1 MAAPGQHAARLTN
14 VRHKRRLC
22 AIEMAFRGLEDRV
35 VIVTGAA
42 SGIGLATAQRLASE
56 GARVALVDVD
66 DERVEQAAAGIDGA
80 IAIAADVSDEEQV
93 ARYFAD
99 VKEHLGPVH
108 SLHNNAGIGGQPVP
122 FAETEMADFDRL
134 VRINLRGVFLNLREM
149 LRTAV
154 AQGGGATIVNT
165 ASGTALHGVP
175 GLSAYASTKAGILSL
190 TRSAAVEYS
199 NQDVRVNAVVP
210 GPVGTPLFEAFPG
223 EFQAGAEQFNPQGRR
238 GTPDEVAAVVAFLLS
253 DESPYINGAAYSVDG
268 GETA

>member
-1 MAAPGQHAARLTN
+1 ML
-14 VRHKRRLC
+14 K
-22 AIEMAFRGLEDRV
+22 GLSERV

-42 SGIGLATAQRLASE
+42 SGIGLATARRLVEE
-56 GARVALVDVD
+56 GSRVALVDID
-66 DERVEQAAAGIDGA
+66 GERVEQSAADIGA
-80 IAIAADVSDEEQV
+80 MAIAADVSDEEQV
-93 ARYFAD
+93 AHYFAE
-99 VKEHLGPVH
+99 VKERFGRVD

-122 FAETEMADFDRL
+122 LAETEMADFDRL

-154 AQGGGATIVNT
+154 ERGGGATIVNT

-190 TRSAAVEYS
+190 TRNAAVEYGK
-199 NQDVRVNAVVP
+199 DGVRVNAVVP

-223 EFQAGAEQFNPQGRR
+223 EFQAGAEQFNPQSRR

-253 DESPYINGAAYSVDG
+253 DESPYVNGAAYSVDG
-268 GETA
+268 GEAA

>member
-1 MAAPGQHAARLTN
+1 ML
-14 VRHKRRLC
+14 K
-22 AIEMAFRGLEDRV
+22 GLEGRV

-42 SGIGLATAQRLASE
+42 SGIGLASARRLAEE

-66 DERVEQAAAGIDGA
+66 GDRVEQAASEMGDALA
-80 IAIAADVSDEEQV
+80 ITADVSDEDQV
-93 ARYFAD
+93 ARYFAE
-99 VKEHLGPVH
+99 VKERLGRVD
-108 SLHNNAGIGGQPVP
+108 SLHNNAGIGGQPAP

-149 LRTAV
+149 LRTTL

-175 GLSAYASTKAGILSL
+175 GLSAYASTKAAILSL
-190 TRSAAVEYS
+190 TRSAAVEYAS
-199 NQDVRVNAVVP
+199 QGVRVNAVVP

-223 EFQAGAEQFNPQGRR
+223 EFQSEAEHFNPQGRS

-253 DESPYINGAAYSVDG
+253 DESPYVNGAAYSVDG

>member
-1 MAAPGQHAARLTN
+1 ML
-14 VRHKRRLC
+14 K
-22 AIEMAFRGLEDRV
+22 GLEGRV

-42 SGIGLATAQRLASE
+42 SGIGLASARRLAEE
-56 GARVALVDVD
+56 GARVVLVDVD
-66 DERVEQAAAGIDGA
+66 GERVERAAQEIDGA
-80 IAIAADVSDEEQV
+80 LAITADVSDEEQV
-93 ARYFAD
+93 TRYFAE
-99 VKEHLGPVH
+99 VKERVGRVD

-134 VRINLRGVFLNLREM
+134 IRINLRGVFLNLREM

-154 AQGGGATIVNT
+154 AQGGGATVVNT

-175 GLSAYASTKAGILSL
+175 GLSAYASTKAAILSL
-190 TRSAAVEYS
+190 TRSAAVEYAA
-199 NQDVRVNAVVP
+199 QGVRVNAVVP

-223 EFQAGAEQFNPQGRR
+223 EFQSDAEHFNPQGRR

-253 DESPYINGAAYSVDG
+253 DESPYVNGAAYSVDG

>member
-1 MAAPGQHAARLTN
+1 ML
-14 VRHKRRLC
+14 K
-22 AIEMAFRGLEDRV
+22 GLEGRV

-42 SGIGLATAQRLASE
+42 SGIGLASARRLAEE

-66 DERVEQAAAGIDGA
+66 GDRVEQAASEMDDALA
-80 IAIAADVSDEEQV
+80 ITADVSDEDQV
-93 ARYFAD
+93 ARYFAE
-99 VKEHLGPVH
+99 VKERLGRVD
-108 SLHNNAGIGGQPVP
+108 SLHNNAGIGGQPAP

-149 LRTAV
+149 LRTTL

-175 GLSAYASTKAGILSL
+175 GLSAYASTKAAILSL
-190 TRSAAVEYS
+190 TRSAAVEYAS
-199 NQDVRVNAVVP
+199 QGVRVNAVVP

-223 EFQAGAEQFNPQGRR
+223 EFQSEAEHFNPQGRS
-238 GTPDEVAAVVAFLLS
+238 GAPDEVAAVVAFLLS
-253 DESPYINGAAYSVDG
+253 DESPYVNGAAYSVDG

>member
-1 MAAPGQHAARLTN
+1 ML
-14 VRHKRRLC
+14 K
-22 AIEMAFRGLEDRV
+22 GLEGRV

-42 SGIGLATAQRLASE
+42 SGIGLASARRLAEE

-66 DERVEQAAAGIDGA
+66 GDRVEQAASEMGDALA
-80 IAIAADVSDEEQV
+80 ITADVSDEEHV

-99 VKEHLGPVH
+99 VKEHFGRVD

-122 FAETEMADFDRL
+122 FTETEMSDFDRL
-134 VRINLRGVFLNLREM
+134 IRINLRGVFLNLREM
-149 LRTAV
+149 LRRALD
-154 AQGGGATIVNT
+154 QGDGATIVNT
-165 ASGTALHGVP
+165 ASGTAMHGVP

-190 TRSAAVEYS
+190 TRSAAVEYAS
-199 NQDVRVNAVVP
+199 RGIRVNAVVP

-223 EFQAGAEQFNPQGRR
+223 EFQSEAEHFNPQGRR

-253 DESPYINGAAYSVDG
+253 DESPYVNGAAYSVDG